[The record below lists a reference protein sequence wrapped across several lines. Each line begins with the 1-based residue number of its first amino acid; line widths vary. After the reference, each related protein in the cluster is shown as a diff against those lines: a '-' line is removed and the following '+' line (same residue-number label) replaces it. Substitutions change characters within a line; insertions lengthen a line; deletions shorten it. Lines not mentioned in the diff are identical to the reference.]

1 MTKMA
6 AIKAKIDRTL
16 AAMEEANATL
26 QLDDYKK

>member
-16 AAMEEANATL
+16 AAVEEANATL
-26 QLDDYKK
+26 QLGDYKK

>member
-26 QLDDYKK
+26 QLGDYKK